1 MRTRLSSILN
11 RIKAEKEVGMN
22 CIFIKYEPNKD
33 LICELVSLGYGIKK
47 TNTNY
52 IEITF

>member
-11 RIKAEKEVGMN
+11 RIKAEKEDGMN

-33 LICELVSLGYGIKK
+33 LICELVSLGYTLRRIK
-47 TNTNY
+47 NNY